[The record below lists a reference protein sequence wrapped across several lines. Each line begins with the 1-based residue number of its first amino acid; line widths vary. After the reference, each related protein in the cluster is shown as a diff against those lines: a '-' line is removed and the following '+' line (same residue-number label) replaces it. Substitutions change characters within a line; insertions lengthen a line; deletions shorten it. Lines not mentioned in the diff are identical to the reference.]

1 MAAKNEKKG
10 RFGSPSIENRKA
22 RHEYTIEDTFE
33 AGLALTGTEVK
44 SIREGNASLQDSYCQ
59 VTGGELWLQ
68 NMYVK
73 PYDMGNRWNQ
83 DERRPRKLLVKKGEL
98 LRLYQ
103 KTQQKGLTLIPLKLY
118 FTRGWAKIQVGIARG
133 KQLHDKRE
141 SIRQRDLDREARREM
156 TER

>member
-1 MAAKNEKKG
+1 MAAKSEKKS

-22 RHEYTIEDTFE
+22 RHEYTILDSFE
-33 AGLALTGTEVK
+33 AGLALIGTEVK

-73 PYDMGNRWNQ
+73 PYDKGNRWNQ

-98 LRLYQ
+98 LRLQ
-103 KTQQKGLTLIPLKLY
+103 QRTQEKGLTLIPLKLY
-118 FTRGWAKIQVGIARG
+118 FTRGWAKIQVGVAKG
-133 KQLHDKRE
+133 KQLHDKRD
-141 SIRQRDLDREARREM
+141 SIRERDLEREVRRGFS
-156 TER
+156 ER